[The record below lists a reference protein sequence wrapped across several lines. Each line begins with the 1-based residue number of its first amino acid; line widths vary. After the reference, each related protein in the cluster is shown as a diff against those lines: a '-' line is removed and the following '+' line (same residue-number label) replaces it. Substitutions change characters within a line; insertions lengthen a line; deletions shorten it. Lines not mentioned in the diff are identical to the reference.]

1 MLIVIIGA
9 DRIGK
14 RLAKK
19 LIDENHNVI
28 MIEKDIEKVNSAA
41 NSLDCLVINGDGT
54 NLDDLRKAGATKADY
69 FISVTGSDERNMIAC
84 GLVSKEL
91 NITHKIA
98 RVNSGY
104 FSTASFLDN
113 AFLGIDYIVN
123 PYMEAAKNIIAG
135 VEHGAIGDIMFFH
148 NTQLQMRNLPVAYDS
163 IFENKK
169 ISELSSLTSEKFLV
183 AVITRGNHYIIPKGD
198 TVIREMDNLYLV
210 GNDKELDSIFAK
222 EGKTK
227 IDLKKIVI
235 IGGSEIGQFV
245 LEHLKGKSSQGND
258 VSLTDEEN
266 SSSAERS
273 RFKSATINK
282 FTAILKKFKKKS
294 RDVTIIDRDYEIC
307 KQISAKYHDISVIN
321 ADISDEGVFEEE
333 GLLNSDLI
341 ITCTKNQELNIVT
354 AVYAKS
360 LGIKRS
366 IALVGKT
373 SYIPVALN
381 LGIDVPIS
389 LNYSVV
395 QGILKFIRKDKVETF
410 HTIST
415 SNIEVMQLSV
425 TSESVLKGKA
435 IKEIKFPHHSLII
448 SVKRGDE
455 DILPN
460 GNFIIEEN
468 DTAIMIV
475 RKESLEKVENM
486 FIG

>member
-19 LIDENHNVI
+19 LIDENHDVI
-28 MIEKDIEKVNSAA
+28 MMEKDIEKVNSAA
-41 NSLDCLVINGDGT
+41 NSLDCLVINGDGI
-54 NLDDLRKAGATKADY
+54 NIDDLRKAGAAKADY

-84 GLVSKEL
+84 GLVNREL
-91 NITHKIA
+91 NITYKIA

-104 FSTASFLDN
+104 FSNANFLNN

-135 VEHGAIGDIMFFH
+135 VEHGAIGDIMSFH
-148 NTQLQMRNLPVAYDS
+148 NTQLQMRNLPVTYDS

-169 ISELSSLTSEKFLV
+169 ISELSSLTTEKFLV

-245 LEHLKGKSSQGND
+245 LGNLTGKSSLGED
-258 VSLTDEEN
+258 VSASN
-266 SSSAERS
+266 SSSEERS
-273 RFKSATINK
+273 KFGSATRNK
-282 FTAILKKFKKKS
+282 FTAILKKIKKKS

-307 KQISAKYHDISVIN
+307 KQISAKYPDVSVIN

-395 QGILKFIRKDKVETF
+395 QGIIKFIRKDKVETF

-425 TSESVLKGKA
+425 ASKSVLKGKA